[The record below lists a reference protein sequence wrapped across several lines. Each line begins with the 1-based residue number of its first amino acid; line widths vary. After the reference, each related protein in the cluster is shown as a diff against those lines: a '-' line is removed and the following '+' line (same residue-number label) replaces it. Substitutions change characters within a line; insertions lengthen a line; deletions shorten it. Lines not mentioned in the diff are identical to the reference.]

1 MTERS
6 RSVLSLPL
14 GQVAYQLLQAGHKS
28 VKTVR
33 THAQARSQ
41 GGKGD
46 PIGGIY
52 DASPDLLLRGGW
64 KGEQGAM
71 PSQTMGKKIKLSC
84 RNMHIDALA
93 VAVIND
99 HKQLINIAAF
109 HHLRHIDTKKCSPP
123 DP

>member
-1 MTERS
+1 MRRPVAKGARGT
-6 RSVLSLPL
+6 PL
-14 GQVAYQLLQAGHKS
+14 GEFTTLPQTSYSEADG
-28 VKTVR
+28 R
-33 THAQARSQ
+33 
-41 GGKGD
+41 
-46 PIGGIY
+46 
-52 DASPDLLLRGGW
+52 
-64 KGEQGAM
+64 GEQGAM